1 MDLASMIISAAN
13 SLVAVLWGLLWSLS
27 ALAGMVY
34 AGTVLRRMQLA
45 TIEPGHR
52 PITLGSTFAVL
63 VIGAALFNMSGMI
76 STTWMSFGS
85 GSTTYGA
92 ISYSGADS
100 FGRFKDAVN
109 AVLTLASFAGGCFFF
124 KGLLLMKKAALEGE
138 SPQGGGRRH
147 LARPHPHDFR
157 RCVDTRRQGDRGLPG
172 HIPTLLVTTQGA
184 SS

>member
-76 STTWMSFGS
+76 STTW
-85 GSTTYGA
+85 
-92 ISYSGADS
+92 
-100 FGRFKDAVN
+100 
-109 AVLTLASFAGGCFFF
+109 TLS
-124 KGLLLMKKAALEGE
+124 LI
-138 SPQGGGRRH
+138 
-147 LARPHPHDFR
+147 
-157 RCVDTRRQGDRGLPG
+157 
-172 HIPTLLVTTQGA
+172 HI
-184 SS
+184 

>member
-63 VIGAALFNMSGMI
+63 VIGAALFSANHEHCEC
-76 STTWMSFGS
+76 
-85 GSTTYGA
+85 A
-92 ISYSGADS
+92 VSYTH
-100 FGRFKDAVN
+100 
-109 AVLTLASFAGGCFFF
+109 LTL
-124 KGLLLMKKAALEGE
+124 
-138 SPQGGGRRH
+138 
-147 LARPHPHDFR
+147 
-157 RCVDTRRQGDRGLPG
+157 
-172 HIPTLLVTTQGA
+172 PTKRIV
-184 SS
+184 

>member
-63 VIGAALFNMSGMI
+63 VIGAALFNMSGLI
-76 STTWMSFGS
+76 STTWTSFGS

-138 SPQGGGRRH
+138 SSQGGDD
-147 LARPHPHDFR
+147 AIW
-157 RCVDTRRQGDRGLPG
+157 RGLT
-172 HIPTLLVTTQGA
+172 HMIFGA
-184 SS
+184 ALTHVDKVIEAFQATFQLYW